1 MIFYTLL
8 FHIAN
13 SPNMDRY
20 NKEDS
25 RLCLHIFIH
34 DQFLSNLNMEST
46 KFTSAMADPQFL
58 PKSCTKIDRYY
69 YIHMAMG

>member
-8 FHIAN
+8 FLITI

-20 NKEDS
+20 HKEDS

-34 DQFLSNLNMEST
+34 DQFLSNFNMEST
-46 KFTSAMADPQFL
+46 KFTSAVADPEFL
-58 PKSCTKIDRYY
+58 SKSHTKIDRYY
-69 YIHMAMG
+69 DIHMAMG